1 MCQGYGRRV
10 ALAGKE
16 VSCQWSVS
24 GTCSSPTRIA
34 GGTQILIFTTVA
46 AKAVKGRFS
55 TVNFKAVGS
64 LNIAHQSFSLLTFH
78 VEDFTAFGAGKM
90 DMIFAGRIV
99 TELVE
104 RFVTAGL
111 CYPLDFLLGLKLSYI
126 AVDGAF
132 ADIFARQSLRD
143 LLC

>member
-1 MCQGYGRRV
+1 MPQISRDKKRKIKSSTDKRSREKSINFFSYNKTPEKTMCQGYGRCV

-64 LNIAHQSFSLLTFH
+64 LNIAHQPFSLLSFH

-90 DMIFAGRIV
+90 DVIFAG
-99 TELVE
+99 
-104 RFVTAGL
+104 
-111 CYPLDFLLGLKLSYI
+111 
-126 AVDGAF
+126 
-132 ADIFARQSLRD
+132 
-143 LLC
+143 